1 MNKKKIKKA
10 SLARQLT
17 GIWRNRKDLKGI
29 DRLLHGEQAAVPT
42 GCNSPEHLL
51 LQVPV
56 CNTLSV

>member
-29 DRLLHGEQAAVPT
+29 DRTIRQLRKESRLKRLGL
-42 GCNSPEHLL
+42 G
-51 LQVPV
+51 
-56 CNTLSV
+56 